1 MHWIPDV
8 PKRIQ
13 DQIERESLITQ
24 RALWEVKPEFR
35 SQSFMNLNKM
45 TLAVPNESINESQIL
60 KANDRKDNLTENG
73 RINFNE
79 EITQNLDT

>member
-24 RALWEVKPEFR
+24 RALWEVKPECR

-45 TLAVPNESINESQIL
+45 TLSVPKLNELMNESQFL
-60 KANDRKDNLTENG
+60 QVNDNKEHVNENG
-73 RINFNE
+73 RISSNE
-79 EITQNLDT
+79 EIT